1 MIEVISVLIMIPV
14 VVMAWVGMA
23 AVCHL
28 FWRDFF
34 ND

>member
-1 MIEVISVLIMIPV
+1 MLEVICVLIMIPV
-14 VVMAWVGMA
+14 AVMAWVGMA

-28 FWRDFF
+28 FWSNFF